1 MSFIKY
7 LTSKSF
13 FTTILK
19 MVVLT
24 IILIFMLKYWLSCST
39 NHGQKIPVP
48 DLTKM
53 SLLKVKD
60 TLSKLNL
67 NYEVNDTASYNPAY
81 PPLSVIKQNPGLGD
95 YVKENRKIYLTLNR
109 NGYRN
114 IVIPDLFGKT
124 KRHAESELRSRGFR
138 IGTFSYVPDRGRN
151 VVRGLRYKGKKLQAG
166 DRVPKNAKINLIV
179 GDGKGSVK
187 LDTTDSSVK
196 QQDNK

>member
-13 FTTILK
+13 FTTIGK
-19 MVVLT
+19 M
-24 IILIFMLKYWLSCST
+24 IILTLVLVFLLKFWLNFTT

-48 DLTKM
+48 NLSKM

-67 NYEVNDTASYNPAY
+67 NYVVQDTASYNPKY
-81 PPLSVIKQNPGLGD
+81 PPLSVIEQDPEFGEF
-95 YVKENRKIYLTLNR
+95 VKKNRKLYLTLNR
-109 NGYRN
+109 NGYRD

-151 VVRGLRYKGKKLQAG
+151 VVRGLTFKGKKLKAG
-166 DRVPKNAKINLIV
+166 DKIPKNSKINLIV
-179 GDGKGSVK
+179 GDGKGQVK
-187 LDTTDSSVK
+187 IDTAVVK
-196 QQDNK
+196 TIQESK

>member
-13 FTTILK
+13 FLTLAKMLLLTLVLVFLLK
-19 MVVLT
+19 
-24 IILIFMLKYWLSCST
+24 FWLSYTT

-48 DLTKM
+48 NLSKM

-67 NYEVNDTASYNPAY
+67 NYVIQDTTSYNPKY
-81 PPLSVIKQNPGLGD
+81 PPLSVIEQDPEFGEF
-95 YVKENRKIYLTLNR
+95 VKENRKIYLTLNR
-109 NGYRN
+109 KGYRD
-114 IVIPDLFGKT
+114 IVVPDLFGKT

-151 VVRGLRYKGKKLQAG
+151 VVRGLTYKGKKIKAG
-166 DRVPKNAKINLIV
+166 DKIPKNSKINLIV
-179 GDGKGSVK
+179 GDGKGQIK
-187 LDTTDSSVK
+187 IDTT
-196 QQDNK
+196 QTN

>member
-13 FTTILK
+13 FITIGKIIILT
-19 MVVLT
+19 VVLVF
-24 IILIFMLKYWLSCST
+24 LLKFWLNFTT

-48 DLTKM
+48 NLSKM

-67 NYEVNDTASYNPAY
+67 NYVVQDTASYNPNY
-81 PPLSVIKQNPGLGD
+81 PPLSVIEQDPEFGES
-95 YVKENRKIYLTLNR
+95 VKENRKIYLTLNR
-109 NGYRN
+109 NGYRDV
-114 IVIPDLFGKT
+114 VIPDLFGKT

-151 VVRGLRYKGKKLQAG
+151 VVRGLTFKGKKLKAG
-166 DRVPKNAKINLIV
+166 DKIPKNSKINLIV
-179 GDGKGSVK
+179 GDGKGQVK
-187 LDTTDSSVK
+187 IDTTVVK
-196 QQDNK
+196 KVQDNK

>member
-24 IILIFMLKYWLSCST
+24 VILIFMLKYWLSCST

-67 NYEVNDTASYNPAY
+67 NYVVQDTTSYNPQY
-81 PPLSVIKQNPGLGD
+81 PPLSVVEQNPEFGD

-109 NGYRN
+109 NGYRD

-187 LDTTDSSVK
+187 LDTKDISAK